1 MYSMKKVYSLDT
13 VPVVMTHHKR
23 FHASLANQIFHQ
35 TLSTGLQRWES
46 ETEIPAE
53 ENNRDCHGN
62 VNDAGT
68 GQWDIL
74 DVLQDC
80 INTKSLLMGRS
91 THAHMIKNGIRN
103 DVLVT
108 NYLINMYARCGSIKD
123 ARDLFEKMPE
133 RSLVSWNTV
142 VSAYTQSENGIEAIK
157 MVWRMQQEGVLPDKF
172 TFTSVLRAC
181 ATLMALAEGKQV
193 HALIV
198 KIETEFNVF
207 VESALVD
214 MYGKCGS
221 VEDARLVFD
230 KMPERNLVSWNAM
243 IAAFAQNGEGE
254 EALNVFRQVQRAGV
268 NQNQYTLSS
277 ALSACASLA
286 ALQEGNQ
293 VHVVSIKTGFQY
305 DVFVGSALVDMYAK
319 CGSIKNAQNVFDE
332 MPKRNVVSWNAM
344 ITGFAQ
350 HGRGI
355 ETLEIFEQMQQ
366 AGVKPNGITF
376 VCVLSACSHAGLVNE
391 GQRYFDSMTG
401 DHGITPRI
409 HHYACMIDLLGRA
422 GRLYEAEDLIDKM
435 PYEPNAAVWGSLL
448 GACRIHGYMEL
459 AQRAA
464 ERLFEVE
471 PHNAGNHVLLSN
483 IYAAA
488 GRWDD
493 VEKVWKLMKDS
504 GVKKDKG
511 RSWVELKDKVHVFVV
526 GDRSHPLTEKIYA
539 LLERLTEQIKEA
551 GYVPETNYA
560 LHDVEDQQKE
570 HLLGHHSEKL
580 ALAFGLISMPS
591 GITIQIKKNLRVCG
605 DCHTAF
611 KFISNIV
618 GREIVVRD
626 TNRFHHFN
634 HGQCS
639 CGDYW

>member
-1 MYSMKKVYSLDT
+1 MKKVHSLYT
-13 VPVVMTHHKR
+13 VLVIMTHHKHL
-23 FHASLANQIFHQ
+23 HASLPNQILHQ
-35 TLSTGLQRWES
+35 TLFTALQGWES
-46 ETEIPAE
+46 ETEIPAKE
-53 ENNRDCHGN
+53 KNRDCHGD
-62 VNDAGT
+62 VNDVGM

-74 DVLQDC
+74 DVVQDC
-80 INTKSLLMGRS
+80 INIKSLLKGRI
-91 THAHMIKNGIRN
+91 THAHMIKTGVPN

-108 NYLINMYARCGSIKD
+108 NYLVNMYAKCGSVKD
-123 ARDLFEKMPE
+123 ALYLFEKMPE

-157 MVWRMQQEGVLPDKF
+157 IVWRMQQEGVRPDKF

-181 ATLMALAEGKQV
+181 ATVMALAEGKQV
-193 HALIV
+193 HTLIV
-198 KIETEFNVF
+198 KSDTDSNVF

-221 VEDARLVFD
+221 IEEARQVFD

-243 IAAFAQNGEGE
+243 IAGFAQNGEGE

-286 ALQEGNQ
+286 AVQEGNQ

-319 CGSIKNAQNVFDE
+319 CGSIKDAHSVFDK

-350 HGRGI
+350 HGRGN

-366 AGVKPNGITF
+366 AGVKPNDITF

-391 GQRYFDSMTG
+391 GQHYFDSMTG
-401 DHGITPRI
+401 DYGITPRI
-409 HHYACMIDLLGRA
+409 HHYACMVDLLGRA
-422 GRLYEAEDLIDKM
+422 GHLYEAEDLINKM

-448 GACRIHGYMEL
+448 GACRIHGHMEL

-464 ERLFEVE
+464 ERLFELE
-471 PHNAGNHVLLSN
+471 PQNAGNHVLLSN

-511 RSWVELKDKVHVFVV
+511 RSWIELKNKVHVFVV
-526 GDRSHPLTEKIYA
+526 GDRSHPLTEEIYSV
-539 LLERLTEQIKEA
+539 LERLTEQIKEA

-591 GITIQIKKNLRVCG
+591 GFTIQIKKNLRVCG

-626 TNRFHHFN
+626 TNRFHHFKN
-634 HGQCS
+634 GKCS

>member
-23 FHASLANQIFHQ
+23 FHASLTNQIFHQ

-80 INTKSLLMGRS
+80 INTKSLLMGRR

-626 TNRFHHFN
+626 TNRFHHFK